1 MFSGIITDIGK
12 ITSYDRQGDDVSIVI
27 ETALP
32 IEYYGIGASVACS
45 GVCLTVTASDIGHF
59 KVNVSA
65 ETLSKTNLGEWA
77 EGTKINL
84 ETSLRMGDEICG
96 HMVFG
101 HVDTLAEITSIEKDG
116 ESWRLQF
123 TVPATYKKFFAAK
136 GSVCLDGISLTVN
149 EVEDNMFGVNII
161 PHTWTHTTLSDRKA
175 GDKINLEVDMLA
187 RYVCRMLEQG
197 NNS

>member
-12 ITSYDRQGDDVSIVI
+12 ITAYDRQGDDVSLVI
-27 ETALP
+27 ETSLP
-32 IEYYGIGASVACS
+32 LEAYGLGASVACS

-65 ETLSKTNLGEWA
+65 ETLSKTNLGDWV
-77 EGTKINL
+77 EGSRINL
-84 ETSLRMGDEICG
+84 EPSLRMGDEICG

-101 HVDTLAEITSIEKDG
+101 HVDTQAEITSIKADG
-116 ESWRLQF
+116 ESWRFQF
-123 TVPATYKKFFAAK
+123 TVPAKYQKFFAAK
-136 GSVCLDGISLTVN
+136 GSICLDGISLTVN
-149 EVEDNMFGVNII
+149 EVEDNVFGVNII
-161 PHTWTHTTLSDRKA
+161 PHTWSHTTLSDRKV

-197 NNS
+197 NNP

>member
-1 MFSGIITDIGK
+1 MFSGIIADIGT
-12 ITSYDRQGDDVSIVI
+12 IQSYERTGNDVSLVM
-27 ETALP
+27 ETSLP
-32 IEYYGIGASVACS
+32 IEHYGIGASVACS
-45 GVCLTVTASDIGHF
+45 GICLTVVSSDIGHF

-77 EGTKINL
+77 EGSKINL
-84 ETSLRMGDEICG
+84 EPSLRMGDEICG

-101 HVDTLAEITSIEKDG
+101 HVDTLADITSIKEDG
-116 ESWRLQF
+116 ESWRIQF
-123 TVPATYKKFFAAK
+123 KVDPNYKKFFAAK

-149 EVEDNMFGVNII
+149 EVNDDVFGVNIV
-161 PHTWTHTTLSDRKA
+161 PHTWTHTTLSHRKK

-197 NNS
+197 NKP